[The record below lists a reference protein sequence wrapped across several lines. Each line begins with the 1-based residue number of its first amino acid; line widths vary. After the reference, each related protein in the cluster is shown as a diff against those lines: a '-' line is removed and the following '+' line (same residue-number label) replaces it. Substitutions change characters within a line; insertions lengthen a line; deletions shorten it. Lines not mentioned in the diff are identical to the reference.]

1 MTFAW
6 QILIHTPVWV
16 WMLLAFLLWQ
26 GIQAMR
32 PRRTP
37 IWRALIVPVAFIA
50 WGCRGSASATKTAFG
65 RWSHGSR
72 PRWCCCL
79 SAC

>member
-37 IWRALIVPVAFIA
+37 IWRALIVPVVFIV
-50 WGCRGSASATKTAFG
+50 WGVSRIGFVSRTVRG
-65 RWSHGSR
+65 RWSPGLR
-72 PRWCCCL
+72 RRWRYCRSVC
-79 SAC
+79 